1 MLLVLFPKHSTIT
14 ADRLGACVAI
24 IAKLSFM
31 ILAYF
36 FPSVQLVIR
45 AILLQGLDC
54 ACNVI
59 EETEIYKL

>member
-1 MLLVLFPKHSTIT
+1 MMLVLIPKHSTIA
-14 ADRLGACVAI
+14 ADGLDACVTI

-31 ILAYF
+31 FLAYF
-36 FPSVQLVIR
+36 FPSVKLVIR

-54 ACNVI
+54 ARNVI